1 MRISQRLY
9 EGCTV
14 ESTTTLHLLTPLPP
28 HLHLPHT
35 FTSSHLYLH
44 TFTFLTPSPPHTF
57 TSTPSPSSH
66 LHLPHTFTSSHLY
79 LHTFT
84 SSHLYLHTFTSSH
97 LHLLTPLPP
106 HTFTFLTPSPPHTFT
121 SSHLHL
127 LTDELPDLNDTCY
140 DKVALLIGNKKY
152 HQGQLML
159 NTPEND
165 TQDLAGVLRSAG
177 FKVVSLVNLTK
188 MEMDQVLE

>member
-1 MRISQRLY
+1 MATLNPSSQVTRTHFMWIPTYITVVSSLLVVSKGLRRGSPPHIPPTPCIIDDGPRGQGACQY
-9 EGCTV
+9 EGCTAD
-14 ESTTTLHLLTPLPP
+14 STTILHL
-28 HLHLPHT
+28 
-35 FTSSHLYLH
+35 
-44 TFTFLTPSPPHTF
+44 LTPSPPHL
-57 TSTPSPSSH
+57 H
-66 LHLPHTFTSSHLY
+66 LHHHHTITSHHHHTITSSH
-79 LHTFT
+79 H
-84 SSHLYLHTFTSSH
+84 
-97 LHLLTPLPP
+97 
-106 HTFTFLTPSPPHTFT
+106 
-121 SSHLHL
+121 HL

-188 MEMDQVLE
+188 IEMDQVLE

>member
-1 MRISQRLY
+1 M
-9 EGCTV
+9 V
-14 ESTTTLHLLTPLPP
+14 EKSV
-28 HLHLPHT
+28 
-35 FTSSHLYLH
+35 SKNVC
-44 TFTFLTPSPPHTF
+44 
-57 TSTPSPSSH
+57 
-66 LHLPHTFTSSHLY
+66 
-79 LHTFT
+79 
-84 SSHLYLHTFTSSH
+84 
-97 LHLLTPLPP
+97 PP